1 MPYALGKNVLT
12 NLYFVCWWQAELG
25 EREEKKQRQARLDEE
40 RNQKE
45 AIEKMNEEERV
56 SLVHP
61 HCRLCLLTIIVLIP
75 TWISVLLLKL
85 ELERKEQ
92 EEKERREHE
101 EYLKL
106 KATFEIEAEGEEP
119 PEEEGENL
127 LQQFVDYIKTTKIVL
142 LEELAAHFK
151 LRTQVGVSVLKFWM
165 EQM

>member
-1 MPYALGKNVLT
+1 M
-12 NLYFVCWWQAELG
+12 
-25 EREEKKQRQARLDEE
+25 
-40 RNQKE
+40 
-45 AIEKMNEEERV
+45 
-56 SLVHP
+56 
-61 HCRLCLLTIIVLIP
+61 
-75 TWISVLLLKL
+75 LLLKL